1 MSSSRYPKN
10 WKQLALAVKES
21 ANWQC
26 QRCGRV
32 CLKPGETLPD
42 NLKRRAYVLQV
53 HHWNLDPGDNRLE
66 NLVALCSSCHLAYH
80 CRSRGNI
87 SPGQLFLDLKL
98 PENTEKPPRMRQ
110 FPRIVIDNSP

>member
-1 MSSSRYPKN
+1 MSLNRYPEN

-26 QRCGRV
+26 QRCGRL

-53 HHWNLDPGDNRLE
+53 HHWNLDPSDNRLE
-66 NLVALCSSCHLAYH
+66 NLVALCSSCHLAIGVNLSLKLLFY
-80 CRSRGNI
+80 RQII
-87 SPGQLFLDLKL
+87 SPK
-98 PENTEKPPRMRQ
+98 
-110 FPRIVIDNSP
+110 SPTPGSSTSTHRTVLYATM